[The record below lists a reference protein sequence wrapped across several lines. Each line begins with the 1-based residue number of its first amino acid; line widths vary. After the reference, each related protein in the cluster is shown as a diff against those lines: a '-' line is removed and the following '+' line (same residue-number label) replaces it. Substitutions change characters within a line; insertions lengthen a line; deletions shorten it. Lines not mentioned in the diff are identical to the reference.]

1 MNELKVGFLTL
12 LAIASIVGVS
22 LKITGDK
29 GSFGNYITYRTILDD
44 ATGINENATIKVA
57 GIPAGKIKKVE
68 LSGSQA
74 LVIFEV
80 IEDIKV
86 TQFSK
91 LKIKSVG
98 FLGDKYLDIYLGNP
112 MAPRLPEDSMVLAE
126 GGSGFEEL
134 GKDASDIL
142 KDVKEISQRIREAL
156 VDEQQRN
163 VAKQIVENV
172 REFTENAN
180 SVAASLKR
188 ILSDNEGKL
197 NSAIANLEKVTA
209 QLAFETDRYQDGSL
223 MNDLEGVR
231 PILDNVNKASSDLQQ
246 IIADVKAGRGTV
258 GKLLR
263 DEEVVD
269 QVNET
274 LAGVNRLMG
283 RVNQFKTDLELYAGI
298 NDRFGSRTDF
308 NLDLIPGPE
317 RFFRFGIVFS
327 DYGPISEKE
336 STTYTSTNGGPEQI
350 KEKRT
355 IDDSEFKFN
364 LQIGRRFNRFALR
377 AGVIENTGG
386 VGVDYLMPDY
396 GFRAG
401 MEAFDYQ
408 DDAGPNL
415 RLYSELKIW
424 NVLYTKIMAEDTLS
438 KTDDQ
443 SYTFSLGLRFTDEDL
458 ASLIGL
464 MAL

>member
-22 LKITGDK
+22 IKITGDK
-29 GSFGNYITYRTILDD
+29 GNFGNYIQYRTILDD

-80 IEDIKV
+80 VEDIKV

-98 FLGDKYLDIYLGNP
+98 FLGDKYLDVFLGNP

-142 KDVKEISQRIREAL
+142 KDVKEISKSIKDAL
-156 VDEQQRN
+156 VDEQDRN

-180 SVAASLKR
+180 HVAASLKR
-188 ILSDNEGKL
+188 IISDNEGKL
-197 NSAIANLEKVTA
+197 NAAIANLERVTS
-209 QLAFETDRYQDGSL
+209 QLAYETDRYQDGSL
-223 MNDLEGVR
+223 MNDLDGIK
-231 PILDNVNKASSDLQQ
+231 PILDNVNLASKDLQE

-269 QVNET
+269 QVNQT

-283 RVNQFKTDLELYAGI
+283 RVNQFKTDLELYTGM

-317 RFFRFGIVFS
+317 RFFRFGVVFS
-327 DYGPISEKE
+327 DYGPVLEDE
-336 STTYTSTNGGPEQI
+336 TTTYTSTNGGPETI
-350 KEKRT
+350 ESKRKVN
-355 IDDSEFKFN
+355 DNQFKFN
-364 LQIGRRFNRFALR
+364 LQIGRRFNRFAMR

-386 VGVDYLMPDY
+386 VGLDYLMPDY

-401 MEAFDYQ
+401 VEAFDYQ

-415 RLYSELKIW
+415 RLYSEVKIW
-424 NVLYTKIMAEDTLS
+424 NVLYTKIMADDTLS

-443 SYTFSLGLRFTDEDL
+443 SYTFSVGLRFSDEDL

-464 MAL
+464 LAI